1 MTMRLPARSALAMI
15 CFAIALTVG
24 SASTFAQSAQS
35 AKPAPP
41 SPGRAA
47 TALTPAAAA
56 ALQKRVESYL
66 RNVYAWGNDIDV
78 KAGPLIPALAGDLYQ
93 STVMVSAKDGQGGS
107 DSAIVFISK
116 DGRYVFRGE
125 LDDMNV
131 DPYAEIRSQLH
142 IEGAASKGPA
152 NASVTVVEF
161 GDFECPVC
169 RQLEQVLRAVLPEY
183 PQIRFV
189 FKNFPLESVHPWAM
203 TAAIAGNC
211 ALQQSPDIFWKL
223 HDSIYDSQDLISP
236 ENAVDKLTDLATTAG
251 ANPAD
256 LKTCMADPKSTDAV
270 RASLEDGKNVEV
282 TSTPTVFVDGRKF
295 VGPNPNL
302 LQQFIDYDLQ
312 SHPSPQPVAK

>member
-1 MTMRLPARSALAMI
+1 MTMRLPARSVLATTW
-15 CFAIALTVG
+15 FAIALTAG
-24 SASTFAQSAQS
+24 SASTFAQAAQS
-35 AKPAPP
+35 GKPAPA
-41 SPGRAA
+41 SPARAA
-47 TALTPAAAA
+47 TATPAATATI
-56 ALQKRVESYL
+56 QKRVESYL
-66 RNVYAWGNDIDV
+66 RNLYAWGDDVDV
-78 KAGPLIPALAGDLYQ
+78 KVGPLIPAPSGDLYQ
-93 STVMVSAKDGQGGS
+93 TTVMVSAKDGQGGS
-107 DSAIVFISK
+107 DSAVVFLSK

-125 LDDMNV
+125 LDDMNA
-131 DPYAEIRSQLH
+131 DPFADVKSQLH

-152 NASVTVVEF
+152 NAPVTVVEF

-169 RQLEQVLRAVLPEY
+169 RQLEQVLRAVLPSY

-251 ANPAD
+251 ANPTD
-256 LKTCMADPKSTDAV
+256 LKTCMADPKSADAV
-270 RASLEDGKNVEV
+270 RASLQDGKNVEV

-302 LQQFIDYDLQ
+302 LQQFIDYDIQ
-312 SHPSPQPVAK
+312 AHPTPQPAAK